1 MQYRRYAQDEAIEL
15 RKMEST
21 DTTNDTNV
29 PISAH
34 VVESV
39 WHYRD
44 GSGISLFKEGA
55 VPGCEI
61 KVAPFNSG
69 SASRYVKVN
78 NQYQPLYMFS
88 CYVINYL
95 VRFWRR

>member
-1 MQYRRYAQDEAIEL
+1 MYSYSFLCVQVCSKYPLGVKVQYRRYAQDEAIEL
-15 RKMEST
+15 RKMEPT
-21 DTTNDTNV
+21 DTAYDSNV

-55 VPGCEI
+55 APGCEI

-78 NQYQPLYMFS
+78 KK
-88 CYVINYL
+88 
-95 VRFWRR
+95 